1 VAQFGE
7 IARGSTTL
15 VLPASV
21 ADVGSMVA
29 LAMSAIKQQSELGG
43 STPPPPPTRR
53 G

>member
-7 IARGSTTL
+7 IARGSTNL

-43 STPPPPPTRR
+43 TPPPPPVRR
-53 G
+53 